1 MILYSTSAYNGQV
14 KFHDPFH
21 YLKKQGFATLLGLF
35 GMALIAR
42 VDYHKWV
49 PLAIPAYVTS
59 IILSVAV
66 IFFGDEY
73 NGSKRWLSLGCFRCL
88 PIERIFSK
96 AEIWSQELQFNYKFL
111 TNATK
116 QAFSMP
122 TKCRASFSRPL
133 STLGTA
139 NVAKFR
145 PPSVAPW
152 VNVILIKQLLQLY
165 FPKTFQRISFS
176 GYFLA
181 VFDGS

>member
-1 MILYSTSAYNGQV
+1 MTFLLI
-14 KFHDPFH
+14 
-21 YLKKQGFATLLGLF
+21 LKKMVSFGLF
-35 GMALIAR
+35 R
-42 VDYHKWV
+42 
-49 PLAIPAYVTS
+49 
-59 IILSVAV
+59 
-66 IFFGDEY
+66 
-73 NGSKRWLSLGCFRCL
+73 RL
-88 PIERIFSK
+88 PIERTFSK
-96 AEIWSQELQFNYKFL
+96 PEIRSQELQFNYKFL

-139 NVAKFR
+139 IVAKFR

-152 VNVILIKQLLQLY
+152 VNVILIKQPPQLY
-165 FPKTFQRISFS
+165 FPKTFQQISFS

>member
-1 MILYSTSAYNGQV
+1 
-14 KFHDPFH
+14 
-21 YLKKQGFATLLGLF
+21 
-35 GMALIAR
+35 
-42 VDYHKWV
+42 
-49 PLAIPAYVTS
+49 
-59 IILSVAV
+59 
-66 IFFGDEY
+66 
-73 NGSKRWLSLGCFRCL
+73 
-88 PIERIFSK
+88 
-96 AEIWSQELQFNYKFL
+96 SQELQFNYKFL

-139 NVAKFR
+139 IVAKFR

-152 VNVILIKQLLQLY
+152 VNVILIKQPPQLY
-165 FPKTFQRISFS
+165 FPKTFQQISFS